1 MLGCA
6 CRREHLK
13 RRSTAR
19 LRRDSN
25 SMSVSHSRVAA
36 TVRFLAAASERVV
49 SSWRLIVAMFS
60 SRSFCSSGII
70 GFFLLGLKN
79 EGVVGEQRQRIGD
92 QLVQPRVAESERRL
106 FPARA
111 LLLPQNVGDIVGSE
125 GACRGSFLN
134 GAGHG
139 LGSVLPDQFEQF
151 GNLTGQ
157 CAVTVGHI
165 AEIGFDES
173 LRT

>member
-1 MLGCA
+1 MSPKA
-6 CRREHLK
+6 P
-13 RRSTAR
+13 

-49 SSWRLIVAMFS
+49 SSWRLIVARFS

-79 EGVVGEQRQRIGD
+79 KGVVGEQRQWIGD
-92 QLVQPRVAESERRL
+92 QLVQPRVAEPERRL

-111 LLLPQNVGDIVGSE
+111 LLLPQNVGDGGTPLGPAPKARAAEAFSM
-125 GACRGSFLN
+125 APATTAWPQ
-134 GAGHG
+134 AGTQPVRLRIARHRKSVPDASSVDRRRVHG
-139 LGSVLPDQFEQF
+139 LG
-151 GNLTGQ
+151 
-157 CAVTVGHI
+157 H
-165 AEIGFDES
+165 
-173 LRT
+173 RW